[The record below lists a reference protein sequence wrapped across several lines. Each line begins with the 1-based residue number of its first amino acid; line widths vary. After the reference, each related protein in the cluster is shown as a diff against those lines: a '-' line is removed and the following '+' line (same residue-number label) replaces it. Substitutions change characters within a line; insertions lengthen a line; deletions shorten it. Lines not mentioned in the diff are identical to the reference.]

1 MRIKW
6 TSVHSV
12 VSGNPAAPWV
22 GPGLAER
29 LKRERVQAPKKQDKK
44 KSLFDMFV
52 KTGGRNEKNS

>member
-12 VSGNPAAPWV
+12 VKGNPIAPWV

-29 LKRERVQAPKKQDKK
+29 LKRERSHEPRKKEKK
-44 KSLFDMFV
+44 EVDIQIFL
-52 KTGGRNEKNS
+52 KTGGRDETHS